1 MHSVLSNNHIHQSNM
16 ISNRYLKNLTD
27 QLDYAIEYATPIHQ
41 SWPVEQ
47 NEVDDDVYLS
57 SLRQLDQNIAAAI
70 AVTEGS
76 NNSSKIANNVTSN
89 PIQLPSSLRSSFN
102 HTNRLSFINR
112 PFAVNSNSFH
122 QNLNNLTASYS
133 DNNNNSINSN
143 YLSETRGF
151 PYDRLSQARLTSNRQ
166 LNSNNQL
173 QSINQRTNSTCKIYQ
188 DLDEFKGHLDEL
200 KGQYND
206 FRGHLV

>member
-1 MHSVLSNNHIHQSNM
+1 MHNLLSNNHIHQSNM
-16 ISNRYLKNLTD
+16 ISNRYIKDLTD

-47 NEVDDDVYLS
+47 NELDDDVYIS

-76 NNSSKIANNVTSN
+76 NNSNKINNKAVNKVPSN
-89 PIQLPSSLRSSFN
+89 INQVQSSLQSSFN
-102 HTNRLSFINR
+102 PSNRLSFINR
-112 PFAVNSNSFH
+112 PFVPNSSSFN
-122 QNLNNLTASYS
+122 QNLNNLTESFS
-133 DNNNNSINSN
+133 DNNNSINNN
-143 YLSETRGF
+143 YLNETRGF
-151 PYDRLSQARLTSNRQ
+151 PYDRLSQARLNT
-166 LNSNNQL
+166 NSQMH
-173 QSINQRTNSTCKIYQ
+173 NSTCKIYQ